1 MNTLSGWLRFLALV
15 LAAGSADAAVRRCVA
30 EDGRLIFT
38 DRACEYFGAR
48 EVSTA
53 APADA
58 AAEVD
63 ETAAASADAP
73 AQEPPLASYGPVAAD
88 CARTPEAL
96 LATLRQRL
104 EARDVNGLAGL
115 YHWPDMG
122 QWSARAVMD
131 RLERIAVQSDGSAEL
146 VYPEAAFV
154 VFDPDAYPGIPPEDP
169 EAVRIGAF
177 HDGGLSEPSPPPL
190 ATLGVI
196 RHAGCWWLR
205 F

>member
-1 MNTLSGWLRFLALV
+1 MSTFPGWLFFLALV
-15 LAAGSADAAVRRCVA
+15 AAAGSADAAVRRCVA

-38 DRACEYFGAR
+38 DRACEHFGAR
-48 EVSTA
+48 EVSTTA
-53 APADA
+53 G
-58 AAEVD
+58 VD
-63 ETAAASADAP
+63 EAVTASADAP

-96 LATLRQRL
+96 LAALRQRL

-122 QWSARAVMD
+122 KWSARAVMD
-131 RLERIAVQSDGSAEL
+131 RLENIAAQSDGLAEL

-190 ATLGVI
+190 ATLAVI
-196 RHAGCWWLR
+196 RHAGCWWLH